1 MAFCAKCG
9 AQLADGSFFCAV
21 CGAPLQQQAPN
32 QQYQQAPNQQYQQA
46 PNQQYRQAPNQQY
59 QQAPNQ
65 QYQQYQQAPNQQY
78 RQAPNQQYQQG
89 PNQQYQ
95 QYGQAPNQKSAFEQ
109 FFDTPDYTAQMHPN
123 DIQQNKAMGI
133 LAYLGLLVL
142 IPIFAAPQS
151 RFARFHANQG
161 LILDIAAMVIS
172 ILAGVLTSFVPALG
186 IIFLLIDLP
195 VIALLILG
203 IVNAASGKAKELP
216 LIGKVRILN

>member
-9 AQLADGSFFCAV
+9 AQLADGSLFCAN
-21 CGAPLQQQAPN
+21 CGAPLQQQYQQAPNQQQYRQAPN
-32 QQYQQAPNQQYQQA
+32 QQYQQAPNQQYRQAPNQQYRQAPNQQYQQA

-65 QYQQYQQAPNQQY
+65 Q
-78 RQAPNQQYQQG
+78 
-89 PNQQYQ
+89 
-95 QYGQAPNQKSAFEQ
+95 SAFEN
-109 FFDTPDYTAQMHPN
+109 FFNTPDYTAQMHPN
-123 DIQQNKAMGI
+123 DIAQNKAMGV

-161 LILDIAAMVIS
+161 LILDIAAIVIS
-172 ILAGVLTSFVPALG
+172 VLVGVLTSLVPILSVIFV
-186 IIFLLIDLP
+186 LLDLP
-195 VIALLILG
+195 VIALLVLG

-216 LIGKVRILN
+216 LVGKIRILN

>member
-9 AQLADGSFFCAV
+9 AQLADGSLFCAN
-21 CGAPLQQQAPN
+21 CGAPLQQQP
-32 QQYQQAPNQQYQQA
+32 YQQAPNQQYQ
-46 PNQQYRQAPNQQY
+46 QAPNQQY

-78 RQAPNQQYQQG
+78 QQAPNQQYQQ
-89 PNQQYQ
+89 YQ
-95 QYGQAPNQKSAFEQ
+95 QAPNQKSAFED
-109 FFDTPDYTAQMHPN
+109 FFNTPDYTAQMHPN
-123 DIQQNKAMGI
+123 DIQQNKVMGV
-133 LAYLGLLVL
+133 LAYLGILVL

-161 LILDIAAMVIS
+161 LILDIAVMVIS
-172 ILAGVLTSFVPALG
+172 ILSGLLTSLVPVLA
-186 IIFLLIDLP
+186 IIFLLIDIP

-216 LIGKVRILN
+216 LIGKLRILN